1 VILPEL
7 RDYETP
13 PRSKIIYKENTDKG
27 MVTDSLLLFRVQNQI
42 DGVMVLNCLPQKIGL
57 HETVS
62 LSLCSSNLEF
72 AEEQLRIATAGG

>member
-27 MVTDSLLLFRVQNQI
+27 MVTDSLLLFKVQDQI
-42 DGVMVLNCLPQKIGL
+42 GGVIPQK
-57 HETVS
+57 
-62 LSLCSSNLEF
+62 
-72 AEEQLRIATAGG
+72 